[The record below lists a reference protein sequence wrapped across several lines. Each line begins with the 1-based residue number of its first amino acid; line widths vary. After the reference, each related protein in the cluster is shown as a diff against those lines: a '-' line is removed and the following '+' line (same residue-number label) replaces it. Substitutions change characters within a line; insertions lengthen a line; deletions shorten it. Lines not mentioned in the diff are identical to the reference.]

1 MSNRRV
7 LATLAALVV
16 PAAAGLFLAGYSYTR
31 WVSRLQ
37 PGAPSGK
44 LTIQFFSNPTRLTPV
59 TMQTLDGRT
68 LSSSDWHSKVTIVN
82 FWATW
87 CAPCRAE
94 IPALVALQ
102 DNYRDELQIVGISQD
117 EGGPEVVKQF
127 AADYHINYPL
137 VMMTR
142 ELLRAFSGVYAL
154 PTTFII
160 DRDLRV
166 VQKHVGLLDMTA
178 TEQET
183 RALAGLSTNASI
195 EFVEDSDR
203 KKIENAA
210 QATTI
215 PGLEIEKLSAAARTA
230 VLQRLN
236 TDTCTCGCG
245 LTLAACRI
253 NDSSCGV
260 SLPLAQEIFDAV
272 AAGHEQPS
280 NSRPQG

>member
-1 MSNRRV
+1 
-7 LATLAALVV
+7 
-16 PAAAGLFLAGYSYTR
+16 
-31 WVSRLQ
+31 
-37 PGAPSGK
+37 
-44 LTIQFFSNPTRLTPV
+44 
-59 TMQTLDGRT
+59 MQTLDGRT
-68 LSSSDWHSKVTIVN
+68 LSSSDWHGKVTIVN

-102 DNYRDELQIVGISQD
+102 DKYRDELQIVGISQD
-117 EGGPEVVKQF
+117 EGGAEVVKQF

-183 RALAGLSTNASI
+183 RALAGLPTNASI

-210 QATTI
+210 QATII
-215 PGLEIEKLSAAARTA
+215 PGLEIEKLSPAARTA

-280 NSRPQG
+280 NSRTQG

>member
-1 MSNRRV
+1 MSNRRI
-7 LATLAALVV
+7 LATLVTLAVL
-16 PAAAGLFLAGYSYTR
+16 AAAGLFLAGYGYMR
-31 WVSRLQ
+31 WVGRLQ
-37 PGAPSGK
+37 PGGPSGN
-44 LTIQFFSNPTRLTPV
+44 LTIQFFSNPTTLTPV

-68 LSSSDWHSKVTIVN
+68 LSSSDWHGKVTIVN

-102 DNYRDELQIVGISQD
+102 DKYRDELQIVGISQD
-117 EGGPEVVKQF
+117 EEGPEVVRQF
-127 AADYHINYPL
+127 AADYQINYPL

-166 VQKHVGLLDMTA
+166 VQKHVGLLNMAA

-236 TDTCTCGCG
+236 ADTCTCGCG

-260 SLPLAQEIFDAV
+260 SLPLAQKIVDAV
-272 AAGHEQPS
+272 AAGRDPS
-280 NSRPQG
+280 NSATQN